1 MSIEKGTATLFH
13 TEGKPYTSISVGT
26 VDLIKNPDALAIWVF
41 LQTKS
46 NDWNV
51 IGSFLQDHFSIGKV
65 RYQTAM
71 KYLKDIGLIYYT
83 TTNNPKTGK
92 LSGRKITVRYEIPN
106 VQKTAC
112 SGIENEQS
120 EHTENNTFG
129 ELPNIQETDSSLN
142 RQFVKQPTTNKG
154 SITNNECIDINNPI
168 IPKIDLEIDE
178 EIIFNHWKEVM
189 NHPNAKFDK
198 KRKQRI
204 KARIKDGFSA
214 GELCRAITG
223 ASYDDWIMGRSS
235 NSTKK
240 YDGIETV
247 LRDVAQ
253 VEKFI
258 ALYDKGNSQERYSN
272 ITANNINILDSL

>member
-26 VDLIKNPDALAIWVF
+26 VDLLKNPDALAIWVF

-92 LSGRKITVRYEIPN
+92 LAGRKITVRYEIPR
-106 VQKTAC
+106 VQKTTY
-112 SGIENEQS
+112 SGTEN
-120 EHTENNTFG
+120 EHTEQAENSTFG
-129 ELPNIQETDSSLN
+129 DSPNMQETDSSLN

-154 SITNNECIDINNPI
+154 SITNKECKDINNPI

-178 EIIFNHWKEVM
+178 EIVFNHWKEVM
-189 NHPNAKFDK
+189 NHPTAKFDK

-204 KARIKDGFSA
+204 KARINDGFNAS
-214 GELCRAITG
+214 ELCRAISG
-223 ASYDDWIMGRSS
+223 ASYDDWIMGRSA

-240 YDGIETV
+240 YDGIETI

-258 ALYDKGNSQERYSN
+258 ALHDQGNTQENYSN
-272 ITANNINILDSL
+272 ITANNLKILGDL